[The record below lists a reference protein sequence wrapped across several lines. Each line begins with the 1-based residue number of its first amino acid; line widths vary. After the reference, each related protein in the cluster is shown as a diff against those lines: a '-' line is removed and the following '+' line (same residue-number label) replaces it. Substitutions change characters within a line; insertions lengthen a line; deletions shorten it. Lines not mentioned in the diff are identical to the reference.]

1 MVTHIKRH
9 NPSREDS
16 EWVKAVRRLSDD
28 PKRAER
34 AMTVVMLLGIEL
46 VFNSVT
52 FSAAGDRIT
61 YGIWMT
67 SQEAAVAYCVAE
79 GIDIET

>member
-16 EWVKAVRRLSDD
+16 EWVKAVRRLSND
-28 PKRAER
+28 PKSAER

-46 VFNSVT
+46 VSNSVT
-52 FSAAGDRIT
+52 FSAAGDRTT
-61 YGIWMT
+61 YGNWLSET
-67 SQEAAVAYCVAE
+67 EAAVAYCVAE
-79 GIDIET
+79 GLDIET

>member
-9 NPSREDS
+9 NPSHEDS

-28 PKRAER
+28 PKSADR
-34 AMTVVMLLGIEL
+34 AMTVIMLLGIEL

-52 FSAAGDRIT
+52 FSAAGDRLT
-61 YGIWMT
+61 YGSWIT
-67 SQEAAVAYCVAE
+67 SKQAAVAYCVAE